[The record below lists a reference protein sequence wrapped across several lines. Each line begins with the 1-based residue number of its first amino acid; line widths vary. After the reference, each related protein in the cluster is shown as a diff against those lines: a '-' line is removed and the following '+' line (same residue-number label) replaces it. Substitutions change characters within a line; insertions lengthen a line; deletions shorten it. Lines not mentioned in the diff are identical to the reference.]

1 MMAGGKRAHR
11 PGLVD
16 HADIQCGRRIAATV
30 MVATHQ
36 QAFQRCMASAPQ
48 RQFDQQQA
56 WMRTPRITKDRL
68 KHQLRRLVMV
78 NKTTAQIFTRR
89 TVTPG

>member
-16 HADIQCGRRIAATV
+16 HADIQCGRRILLATV

-48 RQFDQQQA
+48 RQFDQQ
-56 WMRTPRITKDRL
+56 
-68 KHQLRRLVMV
+68 RRGVRACAHAKV
-78 NKTTAQIFTRR
+78 A
-89 TVTPG
+89 